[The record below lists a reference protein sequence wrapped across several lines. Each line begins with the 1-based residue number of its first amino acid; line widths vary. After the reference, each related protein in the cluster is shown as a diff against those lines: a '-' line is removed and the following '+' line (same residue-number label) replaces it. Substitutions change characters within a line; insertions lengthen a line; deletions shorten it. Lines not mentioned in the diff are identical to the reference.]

1 MLRLTSLSSNG
12 VSSLIM
18 TVFLEMLFVVLLR
31 AELLRVEDLL
41 RAELLR
47 AEDLLRVEDL
57 LRADLRSVGLLPS
70 LRF

>member
-1 MLRLTSLSSNG
+1 
-12 VSSLIM
+12 M